1 MRMKPSQQHNS
12 SAHDDTSSNDNANPS
27 VKSEQQH
34 HDDSVSQADE
44 HQQNHQ
50 TSTHQNDDETATS
63 TSHQPEQWQPKKKSP
78 AKRVMI
84 LALLMAG
91 VLGILYAYQLPPFS
105 PNYIETNNAYVRGK
119 PVVVSPKVAG
129 YVKEIMVQ
137 DYEWVEKDTPLV
149 QIETDQYEMK
159 LAQAQAGVLSQQA
172 SLGKIKQAQN
182 SAHANVA
189 VMNANI
195 ESAKV
200 SLANAK
206 AQHARMAELVKIDA
220 VSHQEYDNSVTNV
233 QKAEIAVAQ
242 AIAQKQN
249 AEQEIANVKI
259 NAESNTIAIENAK
272 AGLALAEL
280 ELSQTLI
287 KAPVNGRLGE
297 IGVKQGQLVSVG
309 TNLMSVVP
317 PEHWLIANIKET
329 EIGHIVIG
337 QPAQITVDALGGKQ
351 VLTGKVVQIAPAT
364 GSEFSTAKT
373 DPSTGNF
380 IKIAQRVPVKI
391 TFDENQPN
399 VKEISIGMSAVVRIK
414 KASK

>member
-1 MRMKPSQQHNS
+1 MSKQNTISNQDENPSDKPNNDETKSEQS
-12 SAHDDTSSNDNANPS
+12 SEKSTESTPQATSSND
-27 VKSEQQH
+27 KQ
-34 HDDSVSQADE
+34 D
-44 HQQNHQ
+44 
-50 TSTHQNDDETATS
+50 T
-63 TSHQPEQWQPKKKSP
+63 WQPKKKSP
-78 AKRVMI
+78 TKRL
-84 LALLMAG
+84 LALGLLVAG

-105 PNYIETNNAYVRGK
+105 PNYVETNNAYVRGK
-119 PVVVSPKVAG
+119 PVVISPKVAG

-137 DYEWVEKDTPLV
+137 DYEWVEKDQSLV

-159 LAQAQAGVLSQQA
+159 LAQAQAGVLSQQS

-182 SAHANVA
+182 SATANVA

-200 SLANAK
+200 NLANVK
-206 AQHARMAELVKIDA
+206 AQHARLAELVKIDA
-220 VSHQEYDNSVTNV
+220 VSRQDFENSLANV

-242 AIAQKQN
+242 ALAQKHN
-249 AEQEIANVKI
+249 AEQEIANVRI
-259 NAESNTIAIENAK
+259 NAESNNIAIENAK

-287 KAPVNGRLGE
+287 KAPVSGRLGE

-329 EIGHIVIG
+329 EIGQIAIG
-337 QPAQITVDALGGKQ
+337 QPAKITVDALGGKQ

-364 GSEFSTAKT
+364 GSEFSASKT

-380 IKIAQRVPVKI
+380 IKVAQRVPVKI
-391 TFDENQPN
+391 AFDDNQEN
-399 VKEISIGMSAVVRIK
+399 VKNISIGMSAVVKIDKVK
-414 KASK
+414 K

>member
-1 MRMKPSQQHNS
+1 
-12 SAHDDTSSNDNANPS
+12 
-27 VKSEQQH
+27 
-34 HDDSVSQADE
+34 
-44 HQQNHQ
+44 
-50 TSTHQNDDETATS
+50 
-63 TSHQPEQWQPKKKSP
+63 
-78 AKRVMI
+78 
-84 LALLMAG
+84 
-91 VLGILYAYQLPPFS
+91 
-105 PNYIETNNAYVRGK
+105 
-119 PVVVSPKVAG
+119 
-129 YVKEIMVQ
+129 
-137 DYEWVEKDTPLV
+137 
-149 QIETDQYEMK
+149 
-159 LAQAQAGVLSQQA
+159 
-172 SLGKIKQAQN
+172 
-182 SAHANVA
+182 
-189 VMNANI
+189 
-195 ESAKV
+195 
-200 SLANAK
+200 
-206 AQHARMAELVKIDA
+206 MAELVKIDA
-220 VSHQEYDNSVTNV
+220 VSHQEYNNLVTNV

-287 KAPVNGRLGE
+287 KAPVSGRLGE

-329 EIGHIVIG
+329 EIGHIAIG

-380 IKIAQRVPVKI
+380 IKITQRVPVKI

-399 VKEISIGMSAVVRIK
+399 VKEISIGMSAVVSIEKVK
-414 KASK
+414 K